1 MAEPTRLKILVA
13 GPHQSGK
20 SCLIKNY
27 CEGRFVKK
35 YLPTIGID
43 YGVRNVNVNGTDVK
57 INFFDASGNDDFK
70 EIRMPFYKDA

>member
-1 MAEPTRLKILVA
+1 MSKDIEFARIKILVT
-13 GPHQSGK
+13 GPFKSGK

-43 YGVRNVNVNGTDVK
+43 YGVRSV
-57 INFFDASGNDDFK
+57 
-70 EIRMPFYKDA
+70 EI